1 MKQGNVSKQ
10 LGVQYD
16 AQLLRRTREGNFIRY
31 AIRDD
36 TIIQLCNLVCCKVEN
51 DALAQVAAFKGVSNT
66 SAKKNPKAVEPQLNR
81 ASGDYF
87 GSALNQELTDHY
99 AGVRMIFNNKRWS
112 RH

>member
-1 MKQGNVSKQ
+1 VVEATGMKQGNVSKQ

-66 SAKKNPKAVEPQLNR
+66 SAKKKSQ
-81 ASGDYF
+81 SG
-87 GSALNQELTDHY
+87 
-99 AGVRMIFNNKRWS
+99 
-112 RH
+112 